1 MNKILLSL
9 ILLISFSAFS
19 QKQVKKELA
28 SIETIDQAENYLE
41 TKKSKKNKLMA
52 FNEEKHKT
60 KLAKML
66 LEMPVGAT
74 KIVDSEFSQTHYKIV
89 DKTNEPHYRISYI
102 FLDETKVDI
111 DKIYEIRKTVMYEYE
126 NGIRFEDL
134 AKRYSMDDNA
144 IKGGDSGWFKEGEMP
159 EEIDKEV
166 SDLSHDLDSIYSVRV
181 PSENGYYIIL
191 KTYRVQTIKEV
202 KVLKIVEPK
211 D

>member
-1 MNKILLSL
+1 MNKTLLIL
-9 ILLISFSAFS
+9 ILLISFSSFS

-28 SIETIDQAENYLE
+28 TIETIEQAESYLE

-60 KLAKML
+60 KLAQML
-66 LEMPVGAT
+66 LELPVGTT
-74 KIVDSEFSQTHYKIV
+74 KTIDSEFSQTHYKV
-89 DKTNEPHYRISYI
+89 VEKTKEPHYRISYI

-111 DKIYEIRKTVMYEYE
+111 DKIYEIRKTVLYEYE

-144 IKGGDSGWFKEGEMP
+144 IKGGDTGWFKEGEMP
-159 EEIDKEV
+159 EEIDKEI
-166 SDLSHDLDSIYSVRV
+166 SDLSHDLNSIYSVRV

-211 D
+211 N